1 MNGFFGRYSEAF
13 KSSVCH
19 QFFCPFSAPYKPLV
33 HTHTHTCNFVFQ
45 IKGFIT
51 LKATDFRGS
60 FEVQ

>member
-33 HTHTHTCNFVFQ
+33 NTHTHTHMQFCFSN
-45 IKGFIT
+45 
-51 LKATDFRGS
+51 
-60 FEVQ
+60 